1 MKIGRIICLCFL
13 LASLL
18 TFLSLSP
25 VLAQDEETKIELTTS
40 YYKIEIISGQSAS
53 FTVELN
59 YQGAEARVFDLEATG
74 PTDWTT
80 YITPAYGTAAQILD
94 IRIEPPLPDETY
106 STERIAVNTVP
117 AYGLAPEPGEYQITV
132 EATSGE
138 IRGTIQLTVVVTA
151 RYAMS
156 LYPTE
161 ERYSTSAT
169 AGKDN
174 YFSVAVVNEGSAA
187 INDIT
192 FTTNKP
198 RGWTVEFSQDEI
210 SSLAANSYQIV
221 DLNIKPPTDALTGD
235 YQIILSASG
244 TQASTDQINIRIT
257 VKTQAIWGWV
267 GVGIIV
273 LVIAGLAFIFMRFSR
288 R

>member
-25 VLAQDEETKIELTTS
+25 VLAQDEEAKIDLTTS
-40 YYKIEIISGQSAS
+40 YYKLEIISGESAS

-59 YQGAEARVFDLEATG
+59 YQGAEARIFDLEATG
-74 PTDWTT
+74 PTDWVT
-80 YITPAYGTAAQILD
+80 YITPAYSTGTQILD
-94 IRIEPPLPDETY
+94 IRIEPPLADETY
-106 STERIAVNTVP
+106 STERIAVNTAP

-138 IRGTIQLTVVVTA
+138 IKGTIQLTVVITA

-244 TQASTDQINIRIT
+244 TQASADKINIRVT